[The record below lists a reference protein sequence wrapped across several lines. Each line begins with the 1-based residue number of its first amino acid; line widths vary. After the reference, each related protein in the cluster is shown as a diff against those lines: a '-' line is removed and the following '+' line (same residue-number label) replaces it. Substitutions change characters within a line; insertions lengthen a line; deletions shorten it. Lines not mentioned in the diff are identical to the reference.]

1 MSDSRPGMAPEAKTA
16 AGSIRGL
23 AGLPDDA
30 RLWIFGASRPLDEQE
45 ATSLI
50 SSTQRFL
57 EEWAAHGRALAV
69 AFEWLHNRFLLVAV
83 DEDRAAASGCS
94 IDALL
99 QYVKRLEQQLDVRLL
114 DGGGVW
120 LRAAAGIQCVGRRE
134 FRGMAERGE
143 VDGNTI
149 VFDLTVQHLGDVRAG
164 RWELLAASS
173 WHARLL
179 PSAGS

>member
-1 MSDSRPGMAPEAKTA
+1 MSDSRPGMAPEARTT

-23 AGLPDDA
+23 AALPDDA
-30 RLWIFGASRPLDEQE
+30 RLWIFGASRSLGEQD
-45 ATSLI
+45 AASLI

-69 AFEWLHNRFLLVAV
+69 AFEWLHNRFLLVAI

-94 IDALL
+94 IDALVH
-99 QYVKRLEQQLDVRLL
+99 YVKRLEGGLDVRLL
-114 DGGGVW
+114 DGGAVW
-120 LRAAAGIQCVGRRE
+120 LRAAAGIHCVGRRE

-149 VFDLTVQHLGDVRAG
+149 VFDLTVQHLGDVRDG
-164 RWELLAASS
+164 GWERAAASS
-173 WHARLL
+173 WHAQLL
-179 PSAGS
+179 PSGSG